1 MAFANQLLQGA
12 RQLIQNNINQQPA
25 APINQPGSPLMPA
38 NPGQTTIP
46 QQFSN
51 QQIVDYTQ
59 GMTPQQIYAA
69 SQQFGVAPGQLD
81 TALGYAPGTAQNWI
95 NQNIT
100 PGGGMIYQSTP
111 QTAPPPTGLIG
122 AEQATMQGLTG
133 ALQGLEIGLQTGRS
147 DLQQAQQTGLQQLSG
162 GDPQGQLAQARAAIQ
177 QGANPLEWT
186 YPMAGGAY
194 TAQAALS
201 GAMGPQQQQQAFSE
215 FQSSPGQQYLQQ
227 QGEQALL
234 RNQAAIGGLGG
245 GNVRQ
250 ELMRQGIGM
259 AAQDFG
265 NQFNRLGQVAGTGLQ
280 AAQSAAQLR
289 GAEAGLIG
297 DFAGQESSRRMAGAS
312 LTGQIGQSLANLGQT
327 GGLTAAQLASQ
338 AGSEM
343 AGRRFDVG
351 QMLASNIGGTS
362 SALSN
367 LAQQQGA
374 GVSDLLGATGGNLA
388 NLLSGT
394 GAQLGGT
401 QQALATLLANIATQ
415 SGSQVAGLPGIPG
428 VQDGPDVLGGAG
440 QLLSGIGGAYNVFG
454 A

>member
-1 MAFANQLLQGA
+1 
-12 RQLIQNNINQQPA
+12 
-25 APINQPGSPLMPA
+25 MPT

-46 QQFSN
+46 QQYTN

-59 GMTPQQIYAA
+59 GMTPEQIYAA

-95 NQNIT
+95 SQNINQ
-100 PGGGMIYQSTP
+100 PQQRIIYPSTP
-111 QTAPPPTGLIG
+111 QTGLIG
-122 AEQATMQGLTG
+122 AEQANMRGLTG

-147 DLQQAQQTGLQQLSG
+147 DLQQAQQTGLSQLAG
-162 GDPQGQLAQARAAIQ
+162 GGAQEQLAQARGAIQ
-177 QGANPLEWT
+177 QGVSPFEFT
-186 YPMAGGAY
+186 YPAAGQAF
-194 TAQAALS
+194 TAQAALA
-201 GAMGPQQQQQAFSE
+201 GALGPQQQQQAFSGYTA
-215 FQSSPGQQYLQQ
+215 SPGQQYLQQ
-227 QGEQALL
+227 QGQQALL
-234 RNQAAIGGLGG
+234 ANEAAIGGLGG
-245 GNVRQ
+245 GNVRR

-265 NQFNRLGQVAGTGLQ
+265 SQFNRLGQIAGTGLQ
-280 AAQSAAQLR
+280 AAQSAGQLR

-297 DFAGQESSRRMAGAS
+297 DFAGQQSGRDIAGANLS
-312 LTGQIGQSLANLGQT
+312 SQIGQSLANLGQA

-415 SGSQVAGLPGIPG
+415 SGTQVAGLPGIPG
-428 VQDGPDVLGGAG
+428 VQAGPDVLGGAG

>member
-1 MAFANQLLQGA
+1 MA
-12 RQLIQNNINQQPA
+12 
-25 APINQPGSPLMPA
+25 
-38 NPGQTTIP
+38 IP
-46 QQFSN
+46 QQYTN

-69 SQQFGVAPGQLD
+69 SQEFGVAPGQLD
-81 TALGYAPGTAQNWI
+81 VALGFTPGTAQGWI
-95 NQNIT
+95 DQNIT
-100 PGGGMIYQSTP
+100 PSGGVVYPSNP
-111 QTAPPPTGLIG
+111 QTGLIG
-122 AEQATMQGLTG
+122 AEQATMRGLTG
-133 ALQGLEIGLQTGRS
+133 ALQGLEMGIQTGRS
-147 DLQQAQQTGLQQLSG
+147 DLQQAQQTGLAQLSG
-162 GDPQGQLAQARAAIQ
+162 GDSQGQLAQARKAIQ
-177 QGANPLEWT
+177 QGASPFEFT
-186 YPMAGGAY
+186 YPMAG
-194 TAQAALS
+194 QAFTTQSALA
-201 GAMGPQQQQQAFSE
+201 GAMGPEAQRQAYGE
-215 FQSSPGQQYLQQ
+215 FASSPGQQYLQQ

-234 RNQAAIGGLGG
+234 RNQAAIGGVGG
-245 GNVRQ
+245 GNVRK

-259 AAQDFG
+259 AAQDFV
-265 NQFNRLGQVAGTGLQ
+265 NQFNRLGQISGIGLQ
-280 AAQSAAQLR
+280 AAQSAGQLR

-297 DFAGQESSRRMAGAS
+297 DFAGQQSGRQVAGANLAS
-312 LTGQIGQSLANLGQT
+312 QIGQSLANLDQT

-343 AGRRFDVG
+343 ANRRFDVG

-362 SALSN
+362 SALAN

-394 GAQLGGT
+394 GTQLGGL

-415 SGSQVAGLPGIPG
+415 TGSQVGGLPGIPG
-428 VQDGPDVLGGAG
+428 VQAGPDVLGGAG